1 VSIAQTIL
9 RLLLVVVCSVS
20 GYILALYLPS
30 YLPSLQT
37 WGIWI
42 KLVGALTGFIF
53 ALLAL
58 SIEKIIKKA
67 PLKVILGGTFG
78 LVLGLLVALLLGYV
92 FSGLQSP
99 GIRISASVILSCTFG
114 YIGLVLGGKKIEEIK
129 WPGWSLFTK
138 GSVKRS
144 GGKIL
149 DTSVIIDGR
158 IADICETDFLEGPLV
173 VPQFVLQELQH
184 IADSADNLKRAR
196 GRRGLDIL
204 NRMQKGEVVE
214 IKVVDEDYPEIREV
228 DAKLIALARE
238 MHAKIIT
245 NDFNLNKVAQLQGV
259 PVLNINQL
267 ANALKPMVLPGE
279 VLNLQIMR
287 EGKEQGQ
294 GVAYLDDG
302 TMVVVENA
310 SRLLGQEVEASVTSI
325 LQTTAGRMIF
335 TTLKE
340 EVGQRRHY

>member
-1 VSIAQTIL
+1 VNTARTIL
-9 RLLLVVVCSVS
+9 RLLLVVACSVS
-20 GYILALYLPS
+20 GYLLASHLPITHT
-30 YLPSLQT
+30 L
-37 WGIWI
+37 GVWI
-42 KLVGALTGFIF
+42 KWIGALAGFIF

-67 PLKVILGGTFG
+67 PLKVIFGGTFG
-78 LVLGLLVALLLGYV
+78 LFLGLVIAQLLGYA
-92 FSGLQSP
+92 FSGLQNSA
-99 GIRISASVILSCTFG
+99 IRISISVILSCVFG
-114 YIGLVLGGKKIEEIK
+114 YIGLVLGGKKVEEFK
-129 WPGWSLFTK
+129 WPGWGFFAK
-138 GSVKRS
+138 GSHKKN

-158 IADICETDFLEGPLV
+158 VADICETDFLEGPLV
-173 VPQFVLQELQH
+173 IPQFVLQELQH

-204 NRMQKGEVVE
+204 NRMQKGDTVEV
-214 IKVVDEDYPEIREV
+214 KVVNEDYPDIKEV

-238 MHAKIIT
+238 MNAKIVT

-279 VLNLQIMR
+279 VLHLQIMR

-310 SRLLGQEVEASVTSI
+310 SRHLGQEVEASVTSI

-340 EVGQRRHY
+340 EQTQRRH

>member
-1 VSIAQTIL
+1 LGV
-9 RLLLVVVCSVS
+9 
-20 GYILALYLPS
+20 
-30 YLPSLQT
+30 
-37 WGIWI
+37 WI
-42 KLVGALTGFIF
+42 KWVGALTGFIF

-67 PLKVILGGTFG
+67 PLKVIFGGTFG
-78 LVLGLLVALLLGYV
+78 LLLGLLIAQLLGYA
-92 FSGLQSP
+92 FSGLQNSA
-99 GIRISASVILSCTFG
+99 IRISISVILSCIFG
-114 YIGLVLGGKKIEEIK
+114 YIGLVLGGKKVEEFK
-129 WPGWSLFTK
+129 WPGWGLLTK
-138 GSVKRS
+138 GSVKKG

-158 IADICETDFLEGPLV
+158 IADICETDFLEGPLI

-204 NRMQKGEVVE
+204 NRMQKDAGVEVQ
-214 IKVVDEDYPEIREV
+214 IVDEDYPDIKEV
-228 DAKLIALARE
+228 DAKLVALARD
-238 MHAKIIT
+238 MHAKIMT

-259 PVLNINQL
+259 DVLNINEL

-279 VLNLQIMR
+279 VLHLQIMR

-310 SRLLGQEVEASVTSI
+310 SGHLGQEVAASVTSI

-340 EVGQRRHY
+340 EAGHRRH

>member
-1 VSIAQTIL
+1 MNTARAIL
-9 RLLLVVVCSVS
+9 RLLLVVACTVS
-20 GYILALYLPS
+20 GYLLASHLPAA
-30 YLPSLQT
+30 QT
-37 WGIWI
+37 LGIWV
-42 KLVGALTGFIF
+42 KWVGALTGFIF

-58 SIEKIIKKA
+58 SIEKIIKRA
-67 PLKVILGGTFG
+67 PLKVIFGGTFG
-78 LVLGLLVALLLGYV
+78 LFLGLVIAQLMGYAFSALQN
-92 FSGLQSP
+92 ST
-99 GIRISASVILSCTFG
+99 IRISISVILSCVFG
-114 YIGLVLGGKKIEEIK
+114 YIGLVLGGKKVEEFK
-129 WPGWSLFTK
+129 WPGWSFFTK
-138 GSVKRS
+138 GTFKKSS
-144 GGKIL
+144 GKIL

-158 IADICETDFLEGPLV
+158 IADICETDFLEGPLI

-184 IADSADNLKRAR
+184 IADSADSLKRAR

-204 NRMQKGEVVE
+204 NRMQKDDSTEV
-214 IKVVDEDYPEIREV
+214 KVVDEDYPEIKEV
-228 DAKLIALARE
+228 DAKLVALARE
-238 MHAKIIT
+238 TNAKIIT

-259 PVLNINQL
+259 SVLNINQL

-279 VLNLQIMR
+279 VLHLQIMR

-310 SRLLGQEVEASVTSI
+310 SRHLGQEVEASVTSI

-340 EVGQRRHY
+340 EPGQRRH

>member
-1 VSIAQTIL
+1 VNTAQTIL
-9 RLLLVVVCSVS
+9 RLLLVVACSVS
-20 GYILALYLPS
+20 GYLLASHLPITHT
-30 YLPSLQT
+30 L
-37 WGIWI
+37 GIWI
-42 KLVGALTGFIF
+42 KWIGALAGFIF

-67 PLKVILGGTFG
+67 PLKVIFGGTFG
-78 LVLGLLVALLLGYV
+78 LFLGLVIAQLLGYA
-92 FSGLQSP
+92 FSGLQNST
-99 GIRISASVILSCTFG
+99 IRISISVILSCVFG
-114 YIGLVLGGKKIEEIK
+114 YMGLVLGGKKVEEFR
-129 WPGWSLFTK
+129 WPGWGFFAK
-138 GSVKRS
+138 GSQKKN

-158 IADICETDFLEGPLV
+158 VADICETDFLEGPLV
-173 VPQFVLQELQH
+173 IPQFILQELQH
-184 IADSADNLKRAR
+184 IADSADSLKRAR

-204 NRMQKGEVVE
+204 NRMQKGDAVEVQ
-214 IKVVDEDYPEIREV
+214 VVDDDYPDIKEV

-238 MHAKIIT
+238 MNAKIVT

-279 VLNLQIMR
+279 VLHLQIMR

-310 SRLLGQEVEASVTSI
+310 SRHLGEEVEASVTSI

-340 EVGQRRHY
+340 EQRQRRH

>member
-1 VSIAQTIL
+1 MNTAQTIL
-9 RLLLVVVCSVS
+9 RLLLVVACSVS
-20 GYILALYLPS
+20 GYLLASHLPITHT
-30 YLPSLQT
+30 L
-37 WGIWI
+37 GIWI
-42 KLVGALTGFIF
+42 KWIGALTGFIF

-67 PLKVILGGTFG
+67 PLKVIFGGTFG
-78 LVLGLLVALLLGYV
+78 LFLGLVIAQLLGYA
-92 FSGLQSP
+92 FSGLQNSA
-99 GIRISASVILSCTFG
+99 IRISISVILSCVFG
-114 YIGLVLGGKKIEEIK
+114 YIGLVLGGKKVEEFR
-129 WPGWSLFTK
+129 WPGWGFFAK
-138 GSVKRS
+138 GSHKKN

-158 IADICETDFLEGPLV
+158 VADICETDFLEGPLV
-173 VPQFVLQELQH
+173 IPQFVLQELQH

-204 NRMQKGEVVE
+204 NRMQKGDTVEV
-214 IKVVDEDYPEIREV
+214 KVVDEDYPDIKEV

-238 MHAKIIT
+238 MNAKIVT

-279 VLNLQIMR
+279 VLHLQIMR

-310 SRLLGQEVEASVTSI
+310 SRHLGQEVEASVTSI

-340 EVGQRRHY
+340 EQRQRRH

>member
-1 VSIAQTIL
+1 L
-9 RLLLVVVCSVS
+9 
-20 GYILALYLPS
+20 
-30 YLPSLQT
+30 
-37 WGIWI
+37 GIWI
-42 KLVGALTGFIF
+42 KWIGALAGFIF

-67 PLKVILGGTFG
+67 PLKVIFGGTFG
-78 LVLGLLVALLLGYV
+78 LFFGLVIAQLLGYA
-92 FSGLQSP
+92 FSGLQNSA
-99 GIRISASVILSCTFG
+99 IRISISVILSCVFG
-114 YIGLVLGGKKIEEIK
+114 YIGLVLGGKKVEEFK
-129 WPGWSLFTK
+129 WPGWGFFAK
-138 GSVKRS
+138 GSHKKN

-158 IADICETDFLEGPLV
+158 VADICETDFLEGPLII
-173 VPQFVLQELQH
+173 PQFVLQELQH

-204 NRMQKGEVVE
+204 NRMQKGDTVEV
-214 IKVVDEDYPEIREV
+214 KVVDEDYPDIKEV

-238 MHAKIIT
+238 MHAKIVT

-279 VLNLQIMR
+279 VLHLQIMR

-310 SRLLGQEVEASVTSI
+310 SRHLGQEVEASVTSI

-340 EVGQRRHY
+340 EQRQRRH

>member
-1 VSIAQTIL
+1 
-9 RLLLVVVCSVS
+9 VS
-20 GYILALYLPS
+20 GYILAIYLPS

-37 WGIWI
+37 FGIWI
-42 KLVGALTGFIF
+42 KLAGALTGFIF

-78 LVLGLLVALLLGYV
+78 LVLGLVIAQLLGYA
-92 FSGLQSP
+92 FSGLQHA
-99 GIRISASVILSCTFG
+99 IRISASVILSCTFG
-114 YIGLVLGGKKIEEIK
+114 YIGLVLGGKKIEELK

-138 GSVKRS
+138 GSLKRS

-204 NRMQKGEVVE
+204 NRMQKGDAVEVR
-214 IKVVDEDYPEIREV
+214 VVDEDYPEIREV

-279 VLNLQIMR
+279 ILSLQIMR

-340 EVGQRRHY
+340 EVGQRRHF

>member
-1 VSIAQTIL
+1 MNTAQTIL
-9 RLLLVVVCSVS
+9 RILLVVACSVS
-20 GYILALYLPS
+20 GYLLALHLPFTH
-30 YLPSLQT
+30 SL
-37 WGIWI
+37 GIWI
-42 KLVGALTGFIF
+42 KWVGALTGFIF

-58 SIEKIIKKA
+58 SIEKSIKRA
-67 PLKVILGGTFG
+67 PLKVIFGGTFG
-78 LVLGLLVALLLGYV
+78 LFLGLVIAQLIGYA
-92 FSGLQSP
+92 FSGLQNST
-99 GIRISASVILSCTFG
+99 IRISISVILSCVFG
-114 YIGLVLGGKKIEEIK
+114 YIGLVLGGKKVEEFK
-129 WPGWSLFTK
+129 WPGWSFFTK
-138 GSVKRS
+138 GSLKKS

-158 IADICETDFLEGPLV
+158 IADIGETDFLEGPLM
-173 VPQFVLQELQH
+173 VPQFVLKELQH
-184 IADSADNLKRAR
+184 IADSPDNLKRAR

-204 NRMQKGEVVE
+204 NRMQKGDTVEV
-214 IKVVDEDYPEIREV
+214 KVVDEDYPDIKDV

-238 MHAKIIT
+238 TNAKIIT

-259 PVLNINQL
+259 SVLNINQL

-279 VLNLQIMR
+279 VLHLQIMR

-302 TMVVVENA
+302 TMVVVENG
-310 SRLLGQEVEASVTSI
+310 SRHLGQEVEASVTSI

-340 EVGQRRHY
+340 ESGQRRH

>member
-1 VSIAQTIL
+1 MNTAQTIL
-9 RLLLVVVCSVS
+9 RLLLVLACSVS
-20 GYILALYLPS
+20 GYLLASHLPITHT
-30 YLPSLQT
+30 L
-37 WGIWI
+37 GIWVKWI
-42 KLVGALTGFIF
+42 GALAGFIF

-67 PLKVILGGTFG
+67 PLKVIFGGTFG
-78 LVLGLLVALLLGYV
+78 LFLGLVIAQLLGYA
-92 FSGLQSP
+92 FSGLQNST
-99 GIRISASVILSCTFG
+99 IRISISVILSCVFG
-114 YIGLVLGGKKIEEIK
+114 YIGLVLGGKKVEEFK
-129 WPGWSLFTK
+129 WPGWGFFAK
-138 GSVKRS
+138 GSQKKD

-158 IADICETDFLEGPLV
+158 VADICETDFLEGPLII
-173 VPQFVLQELQH
+173 PQFILQELQH

-204 NRMQKGEVVE
+204 NRMQKGDTVEV
-214 IKVVDEDYPEIREV
+214 KVVDDDYPDIKEV

-238 MHAKIIT
+238 MNAKVVT

-259 PVLNINQL
+259 LVLNINQL

-279 VLNLQIMR
+279 VLHLQIMR

-310 SRLLGQEVEASVTSI
+310 SRHLGQEVDASVTSI

-340 EVGQRRHY
+340 EQRQRRH

>member
-1 VSIAQTIL
+1 MNTAQTIL
-9 RLLLVVVCSVS
+9 RLLLVVACSIS
-20 GYILALYLPS
+20 GYLLASHLPITHT
-30 YLPSLQT
+30 L
-37 WGIWI
+37 GIWI
-42 KLVGALTGFIF
+42 KWVGALAGFIF

-67 PLKVILGGTFG
+67 PLKVIFGGTFG
-78 LVLGLLVALLLGYV
+78 LFLGLVIAQLLGYA
-92 FSGLQSP
+92 FSGLQNSAV
-99 GIRISASVILSCTFG
+99 RISISVILSCVFG
-114 YIGLVLGGKKIEEIK
+114 YMGLVLGGKKVEEFR
-129 WPGWSLFTK
+129 WPGWGFFAK
-138 GSVKRS
+138 GSQKKD

-158 IADICETDFLEGPLV
+158 VADICETDFLEGPLV
-173 VPQFVLQELQH
+173 IPQFILQELQH
-184 IADSADNLKRAR
+184 IADSADSLKRAR

-204 NRMQKGEVVE
+204 NRMQKGDTVEV
-214 IKVVDEDYPEIREV
+214 KVVDDDYPDIKEV
-228 DAKLIALARE
+228 DAKLIALGRE
-238 MHAKIIT
+238 MNAKIVT

-279 VLNLQIMR
+279 VLHLQIMR

-310 SRLLGQEVEASVTSI
+310 SRHLGEEVEASVTSI

-340 EVGQRRHY
+340 EQRQRRH

>member
-1 VSIAQTIL
+1 MNTAQTIL
-9 RLLLVVVCSVS
+9 RLLLVLACSVS
-20 GYILALYLPS
+20 GYLLASHLPITHT
-30 YLPSLQT
+30 L
-37 WGIWI
+37 GIWVKWI
-42 KLVGALTGFIF
+42 GALAGFIF

-67 PLKVILGGTFG
+67 PLKVIFGGTFG
-78 LVLGLLVALLLGYV
+78 LFLGLVIAQLLGYA
-92 FSGLQSP
+92 FSGLQNST
-99 GIRISASVILSCTFG
+99 IRISISVILSCVFG
-114 YIGLVLGGKKIEEIK
+114 YMGLVLGGKKVEEFR
-129 WPGWSLFTK
+129 WPGWGFFAK
-138 GSVKRS
+138 GSQKKD

-158 IADICETDFLEGPLV
+158 VADICETDFLEGPLV
-173 VPQFVLQELQH
+173 IPQFILQELQH
-184 IADSADNLKRAR
+184 IADSADSLKRAR

-204 NRMQKGEVVE
+204 NRMQKGDTVEV
-214 IKVVDEDYPEIREV
+214 KVVDDDYPDIKEV

-238 MHAKIIT
+238 MNAKVVT

-259 PVLNINQL
+259 LVLNINQL

-279 VLNLQIMR
+279 VLHLQIMR

-310 SRLLGQEVEASVTSI
+310 SRHLGQEVEASVTSI

-340 EVGQRRHY
+340 EQRQRRH

>member
-1 VSIAQTIL
+1 MSIAQTIL

-30 YLPSLQT
+30 YLPALKT

-78 LVLGLLVALLLGYV
+78 LVLGLVIAQLLGYI
-92 FSGLQSP
+92 FSGLQNP

-138 GSVKRS
+138 GSLKRS

-204 NRMQKGEVVE
+204 NRMQKGDTVEV
-214 IKVVDEDYPEIREV
+214 KVVDEDYPDIREV

-279 VLNLQIMR
+279 ILNLLIMR

-340 EVGQRRHY
+340 ETGQRRHY

>member
-1 VSIAQTIL
+1 MNTAQTIL
-9 RLLLVVVCSVS
+9 RLLLVLACSVS
-20 GYILALYLPS
+20 GYLLASHLPITHT
-30 YLPSLQT
+30 L
-37 WGIWI
+37 GIWVKWI
-42 KLVGALTGFIF
+42 GALAGFIF

-67 PLKVILGGTFG
+67 PLKVIFGGTFG
-78 LVLGLLVALLLGYV
+78 LFLGLVIAQLLGYA
-92 FSGLQSP
+92 FSGLQNST
-99 GIRISASVILSCTFG
+99 IRISISVILSCVFG
-114 YIGLVLGGKKIEEIK
+114 YIGLVLGGKKVEEFK
-129 WPGWSLFTK
+129 WPGWGFFAK
-138 GSVKRS
+138 GSQKKN

-158 IADICETDFLEGPLV
+158 VADICETDFLEGPLII
-173 VPQFVLQELQH
+173 PQFILQELQH
-184 IADSADNLKRAR
+184 IADSADSLKRAR

-204 NRMQKGEVVE
+204 NRMQKGDTVEV
-214 IKVVDEDYPEIREV
+214 KVVDDDYPDIKEV

-238 MHAKIIT
+238 MNAKVVT

-259 PVLNINQL
+259 LVLNINQL

-279 VLNLQIMR
+279 VLHLQIMR

-310 SRLLGQEVEASVTSI
+310 SRHLGQEVEASVTSI

-340 EVGQRRHY
+340 EQRQRRH

>member
-1 VSIAQTIL
+1 MSIAQTIL
-9 RLLLVVVCSVS
+9 RLLLVLVCSVS
-20 GYILALYLPS
+20 GYMLAHYLH
-30 YLPSLQT
+30 LP
-37 WGIWI
+37 WGIWS

-58 SIEKIIKKA
+58 SIEKIIKRA

-78 LVLGLLVALLLGYV
+78 LFLGLGMAHLLGYA
-92 FSGLQSP
+92 FSGLQNSA
-99 GIRISASVILSCTFG
+99 IRISTLVILSCTFG
-114 YIGLVLGGKKIEEIK
+114 YIGLVLGGKKVEEFK
-129 WPGWSLFTK
+129 WPGWGFFAK
-138 GSVKRS
+138 GSHKKN

-158 IADICETDFLEGPLV
+158 VADICETDFLEGPLII
-173 VPQFVLQELQH
+173 PQFVLQELQH

-204 NRMQKGEVVE
+204 NRMQKGDTVEV
-214 IKVVDEDYPEIREV
+214 KVVDEDYPDIKEV

-238 MHAKIIT
+238 MNAKIVT

-310 SRLLGQEVEASVTSI
+310 SRHLGQEVEASVTSI

-340 EVGQRRHY
+340 EQRQRRH

>member
-1 VSIAQTIL
+1 MNTAQTIL
-9 RLLLVVVCSVS
+9 RLLLVVACSVS
-20 GYILALYLPS
+20 GYLLASHLPITHT
-30 YLPSLQT
+30 L
-37 WGIWI
+37 GIWI
-42 KLVGALTGFIF
+42 KWVGALAGFIF

-67 PLKVILGGTFG
+67 PLKVIFGGTFG
-78 LVLGLLVALLLGYV
+78 LFLGLVIAQLLGYA
-92 FSGLQSP
+92 FSGLQNSAV
-99 GIRISASVILSCTFG
+99 RISISVILSCVFG
-114 YIGLVLGGKKIEEIK
+114 YMGLVLGGKKVEEFR
-129 WPGWSLFTK
+129 WPGWGFFAK
-138 GSVKRS
+138 GSQKKD

-158 IADICETDFLEGPLV
+158 VADICETDFLEGPLV
-173 VPQFVLQELQH
+173 IPQFILQELQH
-184 IADSADNLKRAR
+184 IADSADSLKRAR

-204 NRMQKGEVVE
+204 NRMQKGDTVEV
-214 IKVVDEDYPEIREV
+214 KVVDDDYPDIKEV
-228 DAKLIALARE
+228 DAKLIALGRE
-238 MHAKIIT
+238 MNAKIVT

-279 VLNLQIMR
+279 VLHLQIMR

-310 SRLLGQEVEASVTSI
+310 SRHLGEEVEASVTSI

-340 EVGQRRHY
+340 EQRQRRH

>member
-1 VSIAQTIL
+1 MNTAQTIL
-9 RLLLVVVCSVS
+9 RLLLVVACSVS
-20 GYILALYLPS
+20 GYLLASHLPITHT
-30 YLPSLQT
+30 L
-37 WGIWI
+37 GIWI
-42 KLVGALTGFIF
+42 KWVGALAGFIF

-67 PLKVILGGTFG
+67 PLKVIFGGTFG
-78 LVLGLLVALLLGYV
+78 LFLGLVIAQLLGYA
-92 FSGLQSP
+92 FSGLQNSAV
-99 GIRISASVILSCTFG
+99 RISISVILSCVFG
-114 YIGLVLGGKKIEEIK
+114 YMGLVLGGKKVEEFK
-129 WPGWSLFTK
+129 WPGWGFFAK
-138 GSVKRS
+138 GSQKKD

-158 IADICETDFLEGPLV
+158 VADICETDFLEGPLV
-173 VPQFVLQELQH
+173 IPQFILQELQH

-204 NRMQKGEVVE
+204 NRMQKGDAVEV
-214 IKVVDEDYPEIREV
+214 KVVDDDYPDIKEV

-238 MHAKIIT
+238 MNAKIVT

-279 VLNLQIMR
+279 VLHLQIMR

-310 SRLLGQEVEASVTSI
+310 SRHLGEEVEASVTSI

-340 EVGQRRHY
+340 EQRQRRH

>member
-1 VSIAQTIL
+1 MNTAQTIL
-9 RLLLVVVCSVS
+9 RLLLVLACSVS
-20 GYILALYLPS
+20 GYLLASHLPITHT
-30 YLPSLQT
+30 L
-37 WGIWI
+37 GIWVKWI
-42 KLVGALTGFIF
+42 GALAGFIF

-67 PLKVILGGTFG
+67 PLKVIFGGTFG
-78 LVLGLLVALLLGYV
+78 LFLGLVIAQLLGYA
-92 FSGLQSP
+92 FSGLQNST
-99 GIRISASVILSCTFG
+99 IRISISVILSCVFG
-114 YIGLVLGGKKIEEIK
+114 YIGLVLGGKKVEEFK
-129 WPGWSLFTK
+129 WPGWGFFAK
-138 GSVKRS
+138 GSQKKD

-158 IADICETDFLEGPLV
+158 VADICETDFLEGPLII
-173 VPQFVLQELQH
+173 PQFILQELQH

-204 NRMQKGEVVE
+204 NRMQKGDTVEVQ
-214 IKVVDEDYPEIREV
+214 VVDDDYPDIKEV

-238 MHAKIIT
+238 MNAKVVT

-259 PVLNINQL
+259 LVLNINQL

-279 VLNLQIMR
+279 VLHLQIMR

-310 SRLLGQEVEASVTSI
+310 SRHLGEEVEASVTSI

-335 TTLKE
+335 STLKE
-340 EVGQRRHY
+340 EQRQRRH

>member
-1 VSIAQTIL
+1 MNTAQTIL
-9 RLLLVVVCSVS
+9 RLLLVVACSVS
-20 GYILALYLPS
+20 GYLLASHLPITHT
-30 YLPSLQT
+30 L
-37 WGIWI
+37 GIWI
-42 KLVGALTGFIF
+42 KWVGALAGFIF

-67 PLKVILGGTFG
+67 PLKVIFGGTFG
-78 LVLGLLVALLLGYV
+78 LFLGLVIAQLLGYA
-92 FSGLQSP
+92 FSGLQNSAV
-99 GIRISASVILSCTFG
+99 RISISVILSCVFG
-114 YIGLVLGGKKIEEIK
+114 YMGLVLGGKKVEEFR
-129 WPGWSLFTK
+129 WPGWGFFAK
-138 GSVKRS
+138 GSQKKD

-158 IADICETDFLEGPLV
+158 VADICETDFLEGPLV
-173 VPQFVLQELQH
+173 IPQFILQELQH
-184 IADSADNLKRAR
+184 IADSADSLKRAR

-204 NRMQKGEVVE
+204 NRMQKGDTVEV
-214 IKVVDEDYPEIREV
+214 KVVDDDYPDIKEV

-238 MHAKIIT
+238 MNAKVVT

-279 VLNLQIMR
+279 VLHLQIMR

-310 SRLLGQEVEASVTSI
+310 SRHLGEEVEASVTSI

-340 EVGQRRHY
+340 EQRQRRH

>member
-1 VSIAQTIL
+1 VNVAQTIL
-9 RLLLVVVCSVS
+9 RLLLVVACSVS
-20 GYILALYLPS
+20 GYLLASHLPVADT
-30 YLPSLQT
+30 L
-37 WGIWI
+37 GVWI
-42 KLVGALTGFIF
+42 KWVGALTGFIF

-67 PLKVILGGTFG
+67 PLKVIFGGTFG
-78 LVLGLLVALLLGYV
+78 LLLGLLIAQLLGYA
-92 FSGLQSP
+92 FSGLQNSA
-99 GIRISASVILSCTFG
+99 IRISISVILSCIFG
-114 YIGLVLGGKKIEEIK
+114 YIGLVLGGKKVEEFK
-129 WPGWSLFTK
+129 WPGWGLLTK
-138 GSVKRS
+138 GSYKKG

-158 IADICETDFLEGPLV
+158 IADICETAFLEGPLI
-173 VPQFVLQELQH
+173 VPQFILQELQH

-204 NRMQKGEVVE
+204 NRMQKDAGVEVQ
-214 IKVVDEDYPEIREV
+214 IVDEDYPDIKEV
-228 DAKLIALARE
+228 DAKLVALARDTS
-238 MHAKIIT
+238 AKIMT

-259 PVLNINQL
+259 DVLNINQL

-279 VLNLQIMR
+279 VLHLQIMR

-310 SRLLGQEVEASVTSI
+310 SGHLGQEVAASVTSI

-340 EVGQRRHY
+340 EAGHRRH

>member
-1 VSIAQTIL
+1 MNTARAIL
-9 RLLLVVVCSVS
+9 RLLLVVACTVS
-20 GYILALYLPS
+20 GYLLASHLPAA
-30 YLPSLQT
+30 QT
-37 WGIWI
+37 LGIWV
-42 KLVGALTGFIF
+42 KWVGALTGFIF

-58 SIEKIIKKA
+58 SIEKIIKRA
-67 PLKVILGGTFG
+67 PLKVIFGGTFG
-78 LVLGLLVALLLGYV
+78 LFLGLVIAQLMGYAFSALQN
-92 FSGLQSP
+92 ST
-99 GIRISASVILSCTFG
+99 IRISISVILSCVFG
-114 YIGLVLGGKKIEEIK
+114 YIGLVLGGKKVEEFK
-129 WPGWSLFTK
+129 WPGWSFFTK
-138 GSVKRS
+138 GTFKKSS
-144 GGKIL
+144 GKIL

-158 IADICETDFLEGPLV
+158 IADICETDFLEGPLI

-204 NRMQKGEVVE
+204 NRMQKDDSTEV
-214 IKVVDEDYPEIREV
+214 KVVDEDYPEIKEV
-228 DAKLIALARE
+228 DAKLVALARE
-238 MHAKIIT
+238 TNAKIIT

-259 PVLNINQL
+259 SVLNINQL

-279 VLNLQIMR
+279 VLHLQIMR

-310 SRLLGQEVEASVTSI
+310 SRHLGQEVEASVTSI

-340 EVGQRRHY
+340 EPGQRRH

>member
-1 VSIAQTIL
+1 MNTAQTIL
-9 RLLLVVVCSVS
+9 RLLLVVACSVS
-20 GYILALYLPS
+20 GYLLASHLPITHT
-30 YLPSLQT
+30 L
-37 WGIWI
+37 GIWI
-42 KLVGALTGFIF
+42 KWVGALVGFIF

-67 PLKVILGGTFG
+67 PLKVIFGGTFG
-78 LVLGLLVALLLGYV
+78 LFLGLVIAQLLGYA
-92 FSGLQSP
+92 FSGLQNST
-99 GIRISASVILSCTFG
+99 IRISISVILSCVFG
-114 YIGLVLGGKKIEEIK
+114 YMGLVLGGKKVEEFK
-129 WPGWSLFTK
+129 WPGWGFFAK
-138 GSVKRS
+138 GSQKKD

-158 IADICETDFLEGPLV
+158 VADICETDFLEGPLV
-173 VPQFVLQELQH
+173 IPQFILQELQH
-184 IADSADNLKRAR
+184 IADSADSLKRAR

-204 NRMQKGEVVE
+204 NRMQKGDTVEV
-214 IKVVDEDYPEIREV
+214 KVVDDDYPDIKEV
-228 DAKLIALARE
+228 DAKLIALGRE
-238 MHAKIIT
+238 MNAKIVT

-279 VLNLQIMR
+279 VLHLQIMR

-310 SRLLGQEVEASVTSI
+310 SRHLGEEVEASVTSI

-340 EVGQRRHY
+340 EQRQRRH

>member
-1 VSIAQTIL
+1 MNTAQTIL
-9 RLLLVVVCSVS
+9 RLLLVLACSVS
-20 GYILALYLPS
+20 GYLLASHLPITHT
-30 YLPSLQT
+30 L
-37 WGIWI
+37 GIWVKWI
-42 KLVGALTGFIF
+42 GALAGFIF

-67 PLKVILGGTFG
+67 PLKVIFGGTFG
-78 LVLGLLVALLLGYV
+78 LFLGLVIAQLLGYA
-92 FSGLQSP
+92 FSGLQNST
-99 GIRISASVILSCTFG
+99 IRISISVILSCVFG
-114 YIGLVLGGKKIEEIK
+114 YIGLVLGGKKVEEFK
-129 WPGWSLFTK
+129 WPGWGFFAK
-138 GSVKRS
+138 GSQKKD

-158 IADICETDFLEGPLV
+158 VADICETDFLEGPLII
-173 VPQFVLQELQH
+173 PQFILQELQH
-184 IADSADNLKRAR
+184 IADSADSLKRAR

-204 NRMQKGEVVE
+204 NRMQKGDTVEV
-214 IKVVDEDYPEIREV
+214 KVVDDDYPDIKEV

-238 MHAKIIT
+238 MNAKVVT

-259 PVLNINQL
+259 LVLNINQL

-279 VLNLQIMR
+279 VLHLQIMR

-310 SRLLGQEVEASVTSI
+310 SRHLGQKVEASVTSI

-335 TTLKE
+335 STLKE
-340 EVGQRRHY
+340 EQRQRRH

>member
-1 VSIAQTIL
+1 MNVAQTIL
-9 RLLLVVVCSVS
+9 RLLLVVACTVS
-20 GYILALYLPS
+20 GYLLASHLPVS
-30 YLPSLQT
+30 DT
-37 WGIWI
+37 WGVWI
-42 KLVGALTGFIF
+42 KWVGALTGFIF

-67 PLKVILGGTFG
+67 PLKVIFGGTFG
-78 LVLGLLVALLLGYV
+78 LFLGLLIAQLLGYA
-92 FSGLQSP
+92 FSGLQNSA
-99 GIRISASVILSCTFG
+99 IRISISVILSCIFG
-114 YIGLVLGGKKIEEIK
+114 YIGLVLGGKKVEEFK
-129 WPGWSLFTK
+129 WPGWGLLTK
-138 GSVKRS
+138 GSLKKS
-144 GGKIL
+144 GGKLL

-158 IADICETDFLEGPLV
+158 IADICETAFLEGPLI

-204 NRMQKGEVVE
+204 NRMQKDDGVEVK
-214 IKVVDEDYPEIREV
+214 IVDEDYPDIKEV
-228 DAKLIALARE
+228 DAKLIALARD
-238 MHAKIIT
+238 MSAKIMT

-259 PVLNINQL
+259 DVLNINQL

-310 SRLLGQEVEASVTSI
+310 SRHLGQEVEASVTSI

-335 TTLKE
+335 TTLKDE
-340 EVGQRRHY
+340 PGQRRH

>member
-1 VSIAQTIL
+1 MNTAQTIL
-9 RLLLVVVCSVS
+9 RLLLVVACSVS
-20 GYILALYLPS
+20 GYLLASHLPITHT
-30 YLPSLQT
+30 L
-37 WGIWI
+37 GIWI
-42 KLVGALTGFIF
+42 KWVGALAGFIF

-67 PLKVILGGTFG
+67 PLKVIFGGTFG
-78 LVLGLLVALLLGYV
+78 LFLGLVIAQLLGYA
-92 FSGLQSP
+92 FSGLQNST
-99 GIRISASVILSCTFG
+99 IRISISVILSCVFG
-114 YIGLVLGGKKIEEIK
+114 YMGLVLGGKKVEEFK
-129 WPGWSLFTK
+129 WPGWGFFAK
-138 GSVKRS
+138 GSQKKN

-158 IADICETDFLEGPLV
+158 VADICETDFLEGPLV
-173 VPQFVLQELQH
+173 IPQFVLQELQH

-204 NRMQKGEVVE
+204 NRMQKGDAVEV
-214 IKVVDEDYPEIREV
+214 KVVDDDYPDIKEV

-238 MHAKIIT
+238 MNAKIVT

-279 VLNLQIMR
+279 VLHLQIMR

-310 SRLLGQEVEASVTSI
+310 SRHLGEEVEASVTSI

-340 EVGQRRHY
+340 EQRQRRH

>member
-1 VSIAQTIL
+1 MNTAQTIL
-9 RLLLVVVCSVS
+9 RLLLVVACSVS
-20 GYILALYLPS
+20 GYLLASHLPITHT
-30 YLPSLQT
+30 L
-37 WGIWI
+37 GIWI
-42 KLVGALTGFIF
+42 KWIGALAGFIF

-67 PLKVILGGTFG
+67 PLKVIFGGTFG
-78 LVLGLLVALLLGYV
+78 LFFGLVIAQLLGYA
-92 FSGLQSP
+92 FSGLQNSA
-99 GIRISASVILSCTFG
+99 IRISISVILSCVFG
-114 YIGLVLGGKKIEEIK
+114 YIGLVLGGKKVEEFK
-129 WPGWSLFTK
+129 WPGWGFFAK
-138 GSVKRS
+138 GSHKKN

-158 IADICETDFLEGPLV
+158 VADICETDFLEGPLII
-173 VPQFVLQELQH
+173 PQFVLQELQH

-204 NRMQKGEVVE
+204 NRMQKGDTVEVR
-214 IKVVDEDYPEIREV
+214 VVDEDYPDIKEV

-238 MHAKIIT
+238 MNAKIVT

-279 VLNLQIMR
+279 VLHLQIMR

-310 SRLLGQEVEASVTSI
+310 SRHLGQEVEASVTSI

-340 EVGQRRHY
+340 EQRQRRH

>member
-1 VSIAQTIL
+1 MNTAQTIL
-9 RLLLVVVCSVS
+9 RLLLVVACSVS
-20 GYILALYLPS
+20 GYLLASHLPITHT
-30 YLPSLQT
+30 L
-37 WGIWI
+37 GIWI
-42 KLVGALTGFIF
+42 KWVGALAGFIF

-67 PLKVILGGTFG
+67 PLKVIFGGTFG
-78 LVLGLLVALLLGYV
+78 LFLGLVIAQLLGYA
-92 FSGLQSP
+92 FSGLQNST
-99 GIRISASVILSCTFG
+99 IRISISVILSCVFG
-114 YIGLVLGGKKIEEIK
+114 YMGLVLGGKKVEEFK
-129 WPGWSLFTK
+129 WPGWGFFAK
-138 GSVKRS
+138 GSQKKN

-158 IADICETDFLEGPLV
+158 VADICETDFLEGPLV
-173 VPQFVLQELQH
+173 IPQFILQELQH
-184 IADSADNLKRAR
+184 IADSADSLKRAR

-204 NRMQKGEVVE
+204 NRMQKGDAVEV
-214 IKVVDEDYPEIREV
+214 KVVDDDYPDIKEV

-238 MHAKIIT
+238 MNAKIVT

-279 VLNLQIMR
+279 VLHLQIMR

-310 SRLLGQEVEASVTSI
+310 SRHLGEEVEASVTSI

-340 EVGQRRHY
+340 EQRQRRH

>member
-1 VSIAQTIL
+1 MNTAQTIL
-9 RLLLVVVCSVS
+9 RLLLVLACSVS
-20 GYILALYLPS
+20 GYLLASHLPITHT
-30 YLPSLQT
+30 L
-37 WGIWI
+37 GIWVKWI
-42 KLVGALTGFIF
+42 GALAGFIF

-67 PLKVILGGTFG
+67 PLKVIFGGTFG
-78 LVLGLLVALLLGYV
+78 LFLGLVIAQLLGYA
-92 FSGLQSP
+92 FSGLQNST
-99 GIRISASVILSCTFG
+99 IRISISVILSCVFG
-114 YIGLVLGGKKIEEIK
+114 YIGLVLGGKKVEEFK
-129 WPGWSLFTK
+129 WPGWGFFAK
-138 GSVKRS
+138 GSQKKD

-158 IADICETDFLEGPLV
+158 VADICETDFLEGPLII
-173 VPQFVLQELQH
+173 PQFILQELQH
-184 IADSADNLKRAR
+184 IADSADSLKRAR

-204 NRMQKGEVVE
+204 NRMQKGDTVEV
-214 IKVVDEDYPEIREV
+214 KVVDDDYPDIKEV

-238 MHAKIIT
+238 MNAKVVT

-259 PVLNINQL
+259 LVLNINQL

-279 VLNLQIMR
+279 VLHLQIMR

-310 SRLLGQEVEASVTSI
+310 SRHLGQKVEASVTSI

-340 EVGQRRHY
+340 EQRQRRH

>member
-1 VSIAQTIL
+1 MNIAQAVL
-9 RLLLVVVCSVS
+9 RLLLVLVCSVS
-20 GYILALYLPS
+20 GYILTS
-30 YLPSLQT
+30 YLPASQSL
-37 WGIWI
+37 GIWI

-58 SIEKIIKKA
+58 SIEKIIKRA

-78 LVLGLLVALLLGYV
+78 LVLGLVIAQLLGYV
-92 FSGLQSP
+92 FSGLQNSAV
-99 GIRISASVILSCTFG
+99 RISVSVILSCTFG
-114 YIGLVLGGKKIEEIK
+114 YIGLVLGGKKVEEFG
-129 WPGWSLFTK
+129 WPSWSLLPK
-138 GSVKRS
+138 MASKRS
-144 GGKIL
+144 SLKIL

-158 IADICETDFLEGPLV
+158 IADICETDFIEGALI

-204 NRMQKGEVVE
+204 NRMQKDDSVEVKIADQDFPK
-214 IKVVDEDYPEIREV
+214 IKEV

-238 MHAKIIT
+238 THAKIIT

-259 PVLNINQL
+259 SVLNINQL

-279 VLNLQIMR
+279 VLQLQIMR

-310 SRLLGQEVEASVTSI
+310 SRQVGREVEASVTSI

-340 EVGQRRHY
+340 EPRQRRH

>member
-1 VSIAQTIL
+1 MNTAQTIL
-9 RLLLVVVCSVS
+9 RLLLVVACSVS
-20 GYILALYLPS
+20 GYLLASHLPITHT
-30 YLPSLQT
+30 L
-37 WGIWI
+37 GIWI
-42 KLVGALTGFIF
+42 KWVGALTGFIF

-67 PLKVILGGTFG
+67 PLKVIFGGTFG
-78 LVLGLLVALLLGYV
+78 LFLGLVIAQLLGYA
-92 FSGLQSP
+92 FSGLQNSA
-99 GIRISASVILSCTFG
+99 IRISISVILSCVFG
-114 YIGLVLGGKKIEEIK
+114 YIGLVLGGKKVEEFK
-129 WPGWSLFTK
+129 WPGWGFFAK
-138 GSVKRS
+138 GSHKKD
-144 GGKIL
+144 GGKLL

-158 IADICETDFLEGPLV
+158 VADICETDFLEGPLV
-173 VPQFVLQELQH
+173 IPQFVLQELQH

-204 NRMQKGEVVE
+204 NRMQKGDTVEV
-214 IKVVDEDYPEIREV
+214 KVVDEDYPDIKEV

-238 MHAKIIT
+238 MNAKIVT

-279 VLNLQIMR
+279 VLHLQIMR

-310 SRLLGQEVEASVTSI
+310 SRHLGQEVEASVTSI

-340 EVGQRRHY
+340 EQRQRRH

>member
-1 VSIAQTIL
+1 VNTAQTIL
-9 RLLLVVVCSVS
+9 RLLLVVACSVS
-20 GYILALYLPS
+20 GYLLASHLPITHT
-30 YLPSLQT
+30 L
-37 WGIWI
+37 GIWI
-42 KLVGALTGFIF
+42 KWVGALVGFIF

-67 PLKVILGGTFG
+67 PLKVIFGGTFG
-78 LVLGLLVALLLGYV
+78 LFLGLVIAQLLGYA
-92 FSGLQSP
+92 FSGLQNSAV
-99 GIRISASVILSCTFG
+99 RISISVILSCVFG
-114 YIGLVLGGKKIEEIK
+114 YMGLVLGGKKVEEFR
-129 WPGWSLFTK
+129 WPGWGFFAK
-138 GSVKRS
+138 GSQKKD

-158 IADICETDFLEGPLV
+158 VADICETDFLEGPLV
-173 VPQFVLQELQH
+173 IPQFILQELQH
-184 IADSADNLKRAR
+184 IADSADSLKRAR

-204 NRMQKGEVVE
+204 NRMQKGDTVEV
-214 IKVVDEDYPEIREV
+214 KVVDDDYPDIKEV
-228 DAKLIALARE
+228 DAKLIALGRE
-238 MHAKIIT
+238 MNAKIVT

-279 VLNLQIMR
+279 VLHLQIMR

-310 SRLLGQEVEASVTSI
+310 SRHLGEEVEASVTSI

-340 EVGQRRHY
+340 EQRQRRH

>member
-1 VSIAQTIL
+1 MNTAQTIL
-9 RLLLVVVCSVS
+9 RLLLVVACSVS
-20 GYILALYLPS
+20 GYLLASHLPITHT
-30 YLPSLQT
+30 L
-37 WGIWI
+37 GIWI
-42 KLVGALTGFIF
+42 KWVGALAGFIF

-67 PLKVILGGTFG
+67 PLKVIFGGTFG
-78 LVLGLLVALLLGYV
+78 LFLGLVIAQLLGYA
-92 FSGLQSP
+92 FSGLQNST
-99 GIRISASVILSCTFG
+99 IRISISVILSCVFG
-114 YIGLVLGGKKIEEIK
+114 YMGLVLGGKKVEEFK
-129 WPGWSLFTK
+129 WPGWGFFAK
-138 GSVKRS
+138 GSQKKN

-158 IADICETDFLEGPLV
+158 VADICETDFLEGPLII
-173 VPQFVLQELQH
+173 PQFILQELQH

-204 NRMQKGEVVE
+204 NRMQKGDTVEV
-214 IKVVDEDYPEIREV
+214 KVVDDDYPDIKEV

-238 MHAKIIT
+238 MNAKIVT

-279 VLNLQIMR
+279 VLHLQIMR

-310 SRLLGQEVEASVTSI
+310 SRHLGEEVEASVTSI

-340 EVGQRRHY
+340 EQRQRRH

>member
-1 VSIAQTIL
+1 MNTAQTIL
-9 RLLLVVVCSVS
+9 RLLLVVACSVS
-20 GYILALYLPS
+20 GYLLASHLPITHT
-30 YLPSLQT
+30 L
-37 WGIWI
+37 GIWI
-42 KLVGALTGFIF
+42 KWVGALTGFIF

-67 PLKVILGGTFG
+67 PLKVIFGGTFG
-78 LVLGLLVALLLGYV
+78 LFLGLVIAQLLGYA
-92 FSGLQSP
+92 FSGLQNSA
-99 GIRISASVILSCTFG
+99 IRISISVILSCVFG
-114 YIGLVLGGKKIEEIK
+114 YIGLVLGGKKVEEFK
-129 WPGWSLFTK
+129 WPGWGFFAK
-138 GSVKRS
+138 GSHKKD
-144 GGKIL
+144 GGKLL

-158 IADICETDFLEGPLV
+158 VADICETDFLEGPLV
-173 VPQFVLQELQH
+173 IPQFVLQELQH

-204 NRMQKGEVVE
+204 NRMQKGDTVEV
-214 IKVVDEDYPEIREV
+214 KVVDEDYPDIKEV

-238 MHAKIIT
+238 MNAKIIT

-279 VLNLQIMR
+279 VLHLQIMR

-310 SRLLGQEVEASVTSI
+310 SRHLGQEVEASVTSI

-340 EVGQRRHY
+340 EGGQRRQY

>member
-30 YLPSLQT
+30 YLPSLKA

-78 LVLGLLVALLLGYV
+78 LVLGLVIAQLLGYI
-92 FSGLQSP
+92 FSGLQHP
-99 GIRISASVILSCTFG
+99 GIRISVYVILSCTFG

-129 WPGWSLFTK
+129 WPGWSLFAK
-138 GSVKRS
+138 GSLKRS

-204 NRMQKGEVVE
+204 NRMQKGDTVEV
-214 IKVVDEDYPEIREV
+214 KVVDEDYPEIREV

-340 EVGQRRHY
+340 EAGQRRHY

>member
-1 VSIAQTIL
+1 MNTAQTIL
-9 RLLLVVVCSVS
+9 RLLLVVACSVS
-20 GYILALYLPS
+20 GYLLASHLPITHT
-30 YLPSLQT
+30 L
-37 WGIWI
+37 GIWI
-42 KLVGALTGFIF
+42 KWVGALVGFIF

-67 PLKVILGGTFG
+67 PLKVIFGGTFG
-78 LVLGLLVALLLGYV
+78 LFLGLVIAQLLGYA
-92 FSGLQSP
+92 FSGLQNSAV
-99 GIRISASVILSCTFG
+99 RISISVILSCVFG
-114 YIGLVLGGKKIEEIK
+114 YMGLVLGGKKVEEFR
-129 WPGWSLFTK
+129 WPGWGFFAK
-138 GSVKRS
+138 GSQKKD

-158 IADICETDFLEGPLV
+158 VADICETDFLEGPLV
-173 VPQFVLQELQH
+173 IPQFILQELQH
-184 IADSADNLKRAR
+184 IADSADSLKRTR

-204 NRMQKGEVVE
+204 NRMQKGDTVEVR
-214 IKVVDEDYPEIREV
+214 VVDDDYPDIKEV
-228 DAKLIALARE
+228 DAKLIALGRE
-238 MHAKIIT
+238 MNAKIVT

-279 VLNLQIMR
+279 VLHLQIMR

-310 SRLLGQEVEASVTSI
+310 SRHLGEEVEASVTSI

-340 EVGQRRHY
+340 EQRQRRH